1 MTLKFESIGD
11 KQNEAL
17 LVREILLKRIGSEVN
32 DLSDAYGIS
41 QELIEEMTF
50 SIFVNHTKKSLW
62 KAGKTKF
69 VKIFDNE
76 AINLI
81 DEDIIDFDDL
91 GFLTYL
97 ASKYTNMEDNYLR
110 KDGNY
115 LTKKELI
122 ADMMTIKKY
131 KNKSPES
138 YLKKKIRELE
148 KKNLI
153 LSEQHPTDRRN
164 KVFYLSPYLF
174 YRGKY
179 IDDKAKKALLKI
191 TKTVHAEIKKLNE
204 EGKVN
209 IPLDAEFETKD
220 DKRITSEIME
230 LINEAS

>member
-1 MTLKFESIGD
+1 MSYKFESIGD
-11 KQNEAL
+11 KQNEAKHI
-17 LVREILLKRIGSEVN
+17 RDILLKRLSSEMN
-32 DLSDAYGIS
+32 DLSDGYGIS
-41 QELIEEMTF
+41 QELIEEMTLK
-50 SIFVNHTKKSLW
+50 IFVDHKQKSLW

-69 VKIFDNE
+69 VKIFDKE

-97 ASKYTNMEDNYLR
+97 ASKYTNMEDNYIR
-110 KDGNY
+110 KDGTY

-122 ADMMTIKKY
+122 EDMMTIKKY

-179 IDDKAKKALLKI
+179 IDDKAKKALLTI
-191 TKTVHAEIKKLNE
+191 TKDVHAEIKKLNE
-204 EGKVN
+204 EGKTN
-209 IPLDAEFETKD
+209 IPLDAEFEQKD
-220 DKRITSEIME
+220 NIKLMNELMEI
-230 LINEAS
+230 LNEAS

>member
-17 LVREILLKRIGSEVN
+17 MVREILMRKIGDEMN
-32 DLSDAYGIS
+32 EISDAYGIS
-41 QELIEEMTF
+41 PELIEELTLKV
-50 SIFVNHTKKSLW
+50 FVNHTQKSLW
-62 KAGKTKF
+62 KAGRTKF

-110 KDGNY
+110 KDGIY

-138 YLKKKIRELE
+138 YLKKKILQLE

-179 IDDKAKKALLKI
+179 IDDKAKKALLNI
-191 TKTVHAEIKKLNE
+191 TKIAHAEIKKLNE
-204 EGKVN
+204 EGKIN
-209 IPLDAEFETKD
+209 IPLDVEFEKKD
-220 DKRITSEIME
+220 DKKITNEIME
-230 LINEAS
+230 LIHEAS